1 VESNREFLVAC
12 LCAAWCDTC
21 VAYRDGFLAMA
32 ARFPR
37 AEFRWVD
44 IEEEPDAAEEEDLE
58 VENFP
63 TVRVTRDGQVLFHGT
78 LLPMHSH
85 LERLLTELLSRPD
98 K

>member
-1 VESNREFLVAC
+1 VDSDREFLVAC

-21 VAYRDGFLAMA
+21 VAYRPGFLALA

-44 IEEEPDAAEEEDLE
+44 IEDDAEAVEDID

-63 TVRVTRDGQVLFHGT
+63 TILVRRGDETLFHGVM
-78 LLPMHSH
+78 LPHHQH
-85 LERLLTELLSRPD
+85 LQRLLEKIMT
-98 K
+98 

>member
-21 VAYRDGFLAMA
+21 VAYRSGFLAMA
-32 ARFPR
+32 QRFPR

-44 IEEEPDAAEEEDLE
+44 VEDDAEAVEDIE

-63 TVRVTRDGQVLFHGT
+63 TILVKRGADTLFEGVM
-78 LLPMHSH
+78 LPHHEH
-85 LERLLTELLSRPD
+85 LQRLLEKLIP
-98 K
+98 

>member
-1 VESNREFLVAC
+1 MESNREFLVAC

-21 VAYRDGFLAMA
+21 TAYRDGFLAMA

-44 IEEEPDAAEEEDLE
+44 IEEEPDAAEEEDLD

-63 TVRVTRDGQVLFHGT
+63 TIVVKRGAETLFKGVM
-78 LLPMHSH
+78 LPHHEH
-85 LERLLTELLSRPD
+85 LQRLLEKLTS
-98 K
+98 

>member
-21 VAYRDGFLAMA
+21 VAYRPGFLAMA

-44 IEEEPDAAEEEDLE
+44 IEDEADAAEDIE

-63 TVRVTRDGQVLFHGT
+63 TIVVRRGGETLFQGVM
-78 LLPMHSH
+78 LPHHEH
-85 LERLLTELLSRPD
+85 LERLLQKVIEG

>member
-21 VAYRDGFLAMA
+21 VAYRPGFVAMA
-32 ARFPR
+32 ERFPR

-44 IEEEPDAAEEEDLE
+44 IEDDAEAVEDID

-63 TVRVTRDGQVLFHGT
+63 TILVRRGDQTLFHGVM
-78 LLPMHSH
+78 LPHHEH
-85 LERLLTELLSRPD
+85 LKRLLEKLIA
-98 K
+98 

>member
-1 VESNREFLVAC
+1 MDSEREFLVAC

-21 VAYRDGFLAMA
+21 VAYRPGFLALA

-44 IEEEPDAAEEEDLE
+44 IEDDAEAVEDID

-63 TVRVTRDGQVLFHGT
+63 TILVRRGGETLFHGVM
-78 LLPMHSH
+78 LPHHEH
-85 LERLLTELLSRPD
+85 LQRLLEKLMT
-98 K
+98 

>member
-1 VESNREFLVAC
+1 MESNREFLVAC

-21 VAYRDGFLAMA
+21 VAYRPGFLAMA

-44 IEEEPDAAEEEDLE
+44 IEDEADAAEDIE

-63 TVRVTRDGQVLFHGT
+63 TIVVRRGGETLFQGVM
-78 LLPMHSH
+78 LPHHEH
-85 LERLLTELLSRPD
+85 LERLLQKVIEG

>member
-1 VESNREFLVAC
+1 VQSNREYLVAC

-21 VAYRDGFLAMA
+21 VAYRPGFLAMA
-32 ARFPR
+32 ERFPR

-44 IEEEPDAAEEEDLE
+44 IEDEAEAVEDID

-63 TVRVTRDGQVLFHGT
+63 TILVRRAGETLFQGVM
-78 LLPMHSH
+78 LPHHEH
-85 LERLLTELLSRPD
+85 LQRLLEKLIEE

>member
-1 VESNREFLVAC
+1 MDSDREFLVAC

-21 VAYRDGFLAMA
+21 VAYRPGFLALA

-44 IEEEPDAAEEEDLE
+44 IEDDAEAVEDID

-63 TVRVTRDGQVLFHGT
+63 TILVRRGEETLFHGVM
-78 LLPMHSH
+78 LPHHQH
-85 LERLLTELLSRPD
+85 LQRLLEKIMT
-98 K
+98 